1 MFKLNDDLKKM
12 LTGLAYQ
19 DAGEFLTT
27 RDKMKLLGISP
38 HEQDTP
44 SSNPLKMV
52 NRSVTHRIA
61 LISDGRGHGAP
72 LEYAIET
79 CSRLEGKID
88 LLIHGTKDIAVVTA
102 LEERIRSAGLQC
114 QTIQLGAN
122 PVEEITQYI
131 HNQPAIASII
141 AMPNDVTAKPI
152 MDQIILGKAVSVPVP
167 MALID
172 DCPSTHPTTQSAA

>member
-1 MFKLNDDLKKM
+1 MFKLNDDLKRI

-27 RDKMKLLGISP
+27 QDKIKLLGVSP
-38 HEQDTP
+38 QGSNAAP
-44 SSNPLKMV
+44 STSLKMV
-52 NRSVTHRIA
+52 KGPVTHRIA

-72 LEYAIET
+72 LDYAIET

-88 LLIHGTKDIAVVTA
+88 LLIHGTKEITVITA

-114 QTIQLGAN
+114 LTIQLGAN
-122 PVEEITQYI
+122 PVDEITQYI

-141 AMPNDVTAKPI
+141 AMPDDITAKPI
-152 MDQIILGKAVSVPVP
+152 MDQIILGRGGTLPVP

-172 DCPSTHPTTQSAA
+172 DCSSTRPATQSAA